1 MSGKFITVEGI
12 EGVGK
17 TTNIGFVQ
25 QTLEAAGVRIVLTRE
40 PGGTPLAEA
49 IRGLLLSPDYHGMD
63 PLCELQLM
71 FAARAEHL
79 ARVIH
84 PAITAGDWVLCDRF
98 TDATYAYQGG
108 GRGIDTANIAR
119 LEQLVQGDFRPDVT
133 LLLDVPVEVGLA
145 RASKRS
151 DPDRFEQE
159 QVEFFERVR
168 QTYLERA
175 AAEPE
180 RFRVIDAA
188 LPLEQVQAQL
198 GDILSVLLHTE
209 TV

>member
-1 MSGKFITVEGI
+1 M
-12 EGVGK
+12 
-17 TTNIGFVQ
+17 
-25 QTLEAAGVRIVLTRE
+25 
-40 PGGTPLAEA
+40 
-49 IRGLLLSPDYHGMD
+49 
-63 PLCELQLM
+63 
-71 FAARAEHL
+71 
-79 ARVIH
+79 
-84 PAITAGDWVLCDRF
+84 
-98 TDATYAYQGG
+98 
-108 GRGIDTANIAR
+108 
-119 LEQLVQGDFRPDVT
+119 T

-175 AAEPE
+175 AAEPA

-198 GDILSVLLHTE
+198 GDILSALLHTE